1 MRPSTPNH
9 NHTQFIYYSVMC
21 ICTKNDPARDYSRK
35 LDSTIKQDRKQMQN
49 DVKLLLLGTGESG
62 KSTIAKQMKIIHL
75 KGFSQSEKSAYKAV
89 IHNNVLTSIQTL
101 AVECLKRFGDQ
112 MPENV
117 KEIATRFNAFIEENE
132 HILISP
138 AIAEDLKVLWA
149 DESMQKT
156 LAKAGP
162 EFYILENI
170 SHYLANVDRI
180 ATEGYV
186 PDDTDIL
193 RARATTT
200 GVYETEF
207 EVNNAHFRM
216 VDVGGQRTERKKW
229 IHCFEGVTAILFC
242 VGLSEYDQRLL
253 EDESTSRTDES
264 LQLFGEICNTK
275 WFEETAIILFLNKD
289 DLFREK
295 LLKTPIKVG
304 YPNYTGGDN
313 YYEASQYIREQYISK
328 CTNVNK
334 AIYPHFT
341 TATSTENIKVVFAAV
356 RDIVLQAALARH
368 GIYV

>member
-1 MRPSTPNH
+1 M
-9 NHTQFIYYSVMC
+9 Q
-21 ICTKNDPARDYSRK
+21 NDPARAYSRK
-35 LDSTIKQDRKQMQN
+35 LDSSLKADRKQMQN

-89 IHNNVLTSIQTL
+89 IHNNILSSMQTITEQCLT
-101 AVECLKRFGDQ
+101 RFGDQ
-112 MPENV
+112 LPANI
-117 KEIATRFNAFIEENE
+117 KEVATRFTHFMEENE
-132 HILISP
+132 GVLISP
-138 AIAEDLKVLWA
+138 SIAEDLKTLWA
-149 DESMQKT
+149 SEWIQKT
-156 LAKAGP
+156 HEKAGA
-162 EFYILENI
+162 EFYVLENI
-170 SHYLANVDRI
+170 SHYIANVDRI
-180 ATEGYV
+180 ASDGYT
-186 PDDTDIL
+186 PDEQDIL

-242 VGLSEYDQRLL
+242 VGLSEYDQKLI
-253 EDESTSRTDES
+253 EDETTGRSEES
-264 LQLFGEICNTK
+264 LQLFGEICNSR
-275 WFEETAIILFLNKD
+275 WFDETAIILFLNKD

-295 LLKTPIKVG
+295 LLRTPITVG
-304 YPNYTGGDN
+304 YPGYTGDN
-313 YYEASQYIREQYISK
+313 NYAEASQYIKQQYISK
-328 CTNVNK
+328 CNNPNK
-334 AIYPHFT
+334 SIYPHFT